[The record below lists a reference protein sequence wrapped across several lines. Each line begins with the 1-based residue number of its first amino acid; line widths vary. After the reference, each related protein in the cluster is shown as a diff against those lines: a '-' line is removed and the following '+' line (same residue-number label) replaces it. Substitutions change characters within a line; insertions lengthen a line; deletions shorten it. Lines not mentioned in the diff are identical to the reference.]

1 MATEAVQERAG
12 AVTFKGEPKT
22 LVGPELREGQPL
34 PAFTVT
40 SGDLKPVTP
49 QTLTAGGTRAA
60 MLIVVPSLDTGVCS
74 LESKTF
80 NGRIGELPEGVTA
93 YVVSRDLPFA
103 MGRWAKEQGDVKLQ
117 MLSDYRD
124 HSFGRATGL
133 EIKELGLLARA
144 VIVVGRDGRVRYVQL
159 VRETTQ
165 EPNYDEAIAAA
176 RAAAS

>member
-1 MATEAVQERAG
+1 MTTQVVTERPG

-22 LVGPELREGQPL
+22 LVGPELRAGDPL
-34 PAFTVT
+34 PQFTLV
-40 SGDLKPVTP
+40 GADLQPVTP
-49 QTLTAGGTRAA
+49 QRLTEGKRAA
-60 MLIVVPSLDTGVCS
+60 LLIVVPSLDTGVCS

-80 NGRIGELPEGVTA
+80 NARVGELPEGVTA

-103 MGRWAKEQGDVKLQ
+103 QARWAKEQGDVRLQ
-117 MLSDYRD
+117 MLSDYLD

-144 VIVVGRDGRVRYVQL
+144 VIVAGSDGRVRYVQL
-159 VRETTQ
+159 VREVAQ

-176 RAAAS
+176 RSAV

>member
-1 MATEAVQERAG
+1 MATQALQERSG
-12 AVTFKGEPKT
+12 AITFKGEAKT
-22 LVGPELREGQPL
+22 LVGPELRTGESL
-34 PAFTVT
+34 PQFTLT
-40 SGDLKPVTP
+40 GADLQPVTP
-49 QTLTAGGTRAA
+49 EKLTGAGARAA
-60 MLIVVPSLDTGVCS
+60 LLIVVPSLDTGVCS

-80 NGRIGELPEGVTA
+80 NARFGELPQGVTA

-144 VIVVGRDGRVRYVQL
+144 VVVVGKDGRVRYVQL
-159 VRETTQ
+159 VPEVTQ

-176 RAAAS
+176 RDAAS

>member
-1 MATEAVQERAG
+1 MATQALEERAG

-22 LVGPELREGQPL
+22 LVGRELRVGEKL
-34 PAFTVT
+34 PAFTLT
-40 SGDLKPVTP
+40 SGDLQPATP
-49 QTLTAGGTRAA
+49 QTITDGGKRAA
-60 MLIVVPSLDTGVCS
+60 LLIVVPSLDTAVCS

-80 NGRIGELPEGVTA
+80 NTRIGELPEGVSA

-103 MGRWAKEQGDVKLQ
+103 MARWAKEQGDVRLQ

-144 VIVVGRDGRVRYVQL
+144 VLVVGKDGTVRYAQL
-159 VRETTQ
+159 VREVTEQ
-165 EPNYDEAIAAA
+165 PNYDEAIAAA
-176 RAAAS
+176 RSAAS